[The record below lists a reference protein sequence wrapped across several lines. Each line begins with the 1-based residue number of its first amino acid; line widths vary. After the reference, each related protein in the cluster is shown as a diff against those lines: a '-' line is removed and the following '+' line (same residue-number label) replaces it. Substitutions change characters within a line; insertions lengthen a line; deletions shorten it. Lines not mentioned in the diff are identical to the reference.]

1 MPLFLYLTAKME
13 KDILLNNFKF
23 DIGEIFST
31 IQYVDNLIE
40 TSDEAHA
47 ARLGDLLKICI
58 IFHDST
64 SHILCL
70 SKNKTKSNM

>member
-1 MPLFLYLTAKME
+1 ME
-13 KDILLNNFKF
+13 KDILLDNFEF
-23 DIGEIFST
+23 DVREIFST
-31 IQYVDNLIE
+31 IQYVDNDNLIE
-40 TSDEAHA
+40 TSDEALA

-58 IFHDST
+58 IFYDST

>member
-1 MPLFLYLTAKME
+1 ME

-23 DIGEIFST
+23 DWREIFST

-40 TSDEAHA
+40 TSDEALV

-58 IFHDST
+58 I
-64 SHILCL
+64 L
-70 SKNKTKSNM
+70 

>member
-1 MPLFLYLTAKME
+1 MYLTAKMK
-13 KDILLNNFKF
+13 KDILLNNIEF
-23 DIGEIFST
+23 DIREIFST

-40 TSDEAHA
+40 TSDEALA

-58 IFHDST
+58 IFYDST
-64 SHILCL
+64 SQILCL

>member
-1 MPLFLYLTAKME
+1 ME
-13 KDILLNNFKF
+13 KDILLDNFEF
-23 DIGEIFST
+23 DVREIFST
-31 IQYVDNLIE
+31 IQYVDNDNLIE
-40 TSDEAHA
+40 TSDEALV